1 MEENNIK
8 RQSRTPTHTHIKQM
22 LHLLLGARVCVFCA
36 VQISE
41 GPLQAIAFFFLAWPP
56 SNETRLEYI
65 FKSNIIKDKGTGKYF
80 PLK

>member
-41 GPLQAIAFFFLAWPP
+41 GPLQAIAFSFWLGLPQMKPDWNIFL
-56 SNETRLEYI
+56 NQT
-65 FKSNIIKDKGTGKYF
+65 
-80 PLK
+80 